1 MTQQIDIKKDRL
13 RYTKNS
19 ETATQAYVAIVFNV
33 LYFVSIY
40 NKDVG
45 NFYYTNTI
53 GFSVISNLL
62 FLLAAFLCSEGVKNY
77 KLSYSIAF
85 IPLGI
90 FQIIRIFGIP
100 YNAYNTILKLDGSI
114 VRVMEPTQLIFTSI
128 FLLCSAAACFA
139 TAIGGIIKTRT
150 LRDYEKSISN

>member
-100 YNAYNTILKLDGSI
+100 YDAYNTILKLDGSI
-114 VRVMEPTQLIFTSI
+114 VRVMEPTQLIFTSV